1 MIRCRLLVLML
12 VLSQAAGCA
21 WMPGVSGYG
30 PFGDPEAAELLLAR
44 GEAGDVEAEFGQ
56 VEDYWRQRL
65 CETEREAEQR
75 LGHQVRE
82 EVETAWATARL
93 DQGGKELPA
102 LTDRAR
108 DRMVAGIMAQ
118 ARLVG
123 RVRPE
128 SGRFESFYGVRVS
141 GRLDACLRETGSG
154 GACARPP
161 VMEPVSACGNL
172 TPAPEP
178 LYFLE
183 GT

>member
-1 MIRCRLLVLML
+1 MTRVRTAILALACLLA
-12 VLSQAAGCA
+12 SGCSSPV
-21 WMPGVSGYG
+21 WDFHG
-30 PFGDPEAAELLLAR
+30 PFGAPEDAWLLLAR
-44 GEAGDVEAEFGQ
+44 GASGESEAGFGE

-75 LGHQVRE
+75 LGQQVRE
-82 EVETAWATARL
+82 EVETAWAKARL
-93 DQGGKELPA
+93 DDGGKELPA
-102 LTDRAR
+102 LTDSAR
-108 DRMVAGIMAQ
+108 DRMVAGIMAE

-123 RVRPE
+123 RARPE

-141 GRLDACLRETGSG
+141 GRLAECLRDTRSDGE
-154 GACARPP
+154 CARPP

-183 GT
+183 ET